1 MNAVFYTSCFLKCLD
16 CMLLNENIKQPTLQY
31 YHKTLWPRDAFNPTC
46 GRNGYRAMDIYKGNF
61 RLCRQSLCSVY
72 SECGHWLSKLHC
84 RKRALQFYLA
94 QCHRYTQAYSLAS
107 YRAPKPMVSKYQWD
121 FAVTWSIHE
130 ICKECDPC
138 TCDLVAEKQRSLPF
152 TKAD

>member
-1 MNAVFYTSCFLKCLD
+1 MNAVFYTSYFLKCPD

-46 GRNGYRAMDIYKGNF
+46 GRNYSSMDISKSTF
-61 RLCRQSLCSVY
+61 RLSRHSSCNVY
-72 SECGHWLSKLHC
+72 SKCRHWLSKLNC

-94 QCHRYTQAYSLAS
+94 QCHSYTQAYSLAFS
-107 YRAPKPMVSKYQWD
+107 RAPKPMVSKYQWD
-121 FAVTWSIHE
+121 FAVTWSINE
-130 ICKECDPC
+130 IFKECDPC
-138 TCDLVAEKQRSLPF
+138 TCDLVPEKQRSLPF